1 MGIDPR
7 IEDLECVCR
16 SYIYGDAPL
25 AFFSRHLNRSA
36 ERAEILRSQRG
47 RPCVTFSKTKLT
59 GS

>member
-36 ERAEILRSQRG
+36 ERAEMHLGYYVPDIWHR
-47 RPCVTFSKTKLT
+47 TD
-59 GS
+59 